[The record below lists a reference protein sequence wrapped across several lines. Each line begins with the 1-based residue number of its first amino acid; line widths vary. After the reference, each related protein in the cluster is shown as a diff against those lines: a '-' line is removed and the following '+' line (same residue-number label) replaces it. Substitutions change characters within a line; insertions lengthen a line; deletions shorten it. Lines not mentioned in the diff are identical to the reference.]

1 MDICNAGHE
10 YPAICRNGEGYS
22 IQKMP
27 HGSPVAFLPGIPHTA
42 DHITLAPGERIL
54 LYTDGVTDA
63 KQSAEERFGK
73 ERLTEVLNANKDK
86 NDERYGKTAFKE
98 ICGNKWNVIDRLS
111 AYRCLQHPKIVVNLK
126 EESTP

>member
-27 HGSPVAFLPGIPHTA
+27 HSSPVAFLPGIPHTA

-63 KQSAEERFGK
+63 KQSTEERFGK

-86 NDERYGKTAFKE
+86 NDEEILKAVTAAVQSFVGKESQFDDMT
-98 ICGNKWNVIDRLS
+98 VLS
-111 AYRCLQHPKIVVNLK
+111 FTYHGK
-126 EESTP
+126 